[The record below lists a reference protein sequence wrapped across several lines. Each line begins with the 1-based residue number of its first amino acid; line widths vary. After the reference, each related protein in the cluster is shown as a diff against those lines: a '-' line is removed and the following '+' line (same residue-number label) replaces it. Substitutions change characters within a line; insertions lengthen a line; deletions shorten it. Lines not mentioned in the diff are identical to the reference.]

1 VSLAWALSPDPG
13 QARRWL
19 EDELSRRDYQESLLE
34 RFGRWFD
41 DLMDTIRD
49 ATGQV
54 GLMNPVL
61 ATVLLVV
68 LAGLLAFALSRL
80 RRSVAVTGQA
90 STVFAEKRQRA
101 EDHRR
106 SAHEALEHGRWDD
119 AVVESVRALAAGL
132 VERGLMPEQAD
143 LTVHELTERAA
154 QLYPSLAAPLRRTGV
169 IFDETR
175 YGDRPADEVRAREA
189 VALDLETN
197 SRAPEGSGTR
207 GPVSAVPR

>member
-1 VSLAWALSPDPG
+1 MSVGWALSPDPD

-90 STVFAEKRQRA
+90 STVFSEKRQSA

-106 SAHEALEHGRWDD
+106 SAHDALEQSRWDD
-119 AVVESVRALAAGL
+119 AVVESVRALASGL
-132 VERGLMPEQAD
+132 VERGLLPEQAD

-154 QLYPSLAAPLRRTGV
+154 QLYPSLAARLRSTGV
-169 IFDETR
+169 AFDETR

-189 VALDLETN
+189 VALDLET
-197 SRAPEGSGTR
+197 SRRAPEESGIR